1 LHTEQAHR
9 PWKPGFFPQLK
20 IVAQSFPALAPENV
34 DAPAAKPAAAYL
46 SEEAAALHARRT
58 KPFFA
63 HCGIHDAL
71 ATDIAKPSLA
81 HAPPCDSPSPVGKLN
96 ALGLSNQ
103 L

>member
-1 LHTEQAHR
+1 METWL
-9 PWKPGFFPQLK
+9 
-20 IVAQSFPALAPENV
+20 FPATEDRRSVISCAR
-34 DAPAAKPAAAYL
+34 AGKCRRTCCQAGRGYL

-81 HAPPCDSPSPVGKLN
+81 QVLPCDSPFPVGKLN
-96 ALGLSNQ
+96 AVGLSNQ